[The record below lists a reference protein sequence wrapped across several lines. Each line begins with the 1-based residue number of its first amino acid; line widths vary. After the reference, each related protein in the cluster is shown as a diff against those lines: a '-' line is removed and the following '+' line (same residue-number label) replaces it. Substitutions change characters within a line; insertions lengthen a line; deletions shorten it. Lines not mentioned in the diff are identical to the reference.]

1 MQTNL
6 EATLAT
12 LVSIPSV
19 SNDAAACHEILEFV
33 RNELKPL
40 SLFYT
45 ESKPGAAHPWF
56 YATTQA
62 TKKPDILLAAHLD
75 VVTAPQE
82 LFVMQ
87 KHGDK
92 LYGRGVY
99 DMKLAAACYVE
110 LLKAHKDALRQLNI
124 GVLFTTDEEYQ
135 GRSMLDVLATGLK
148 PSAVFLP
155 DGGDNWQVEKR
166 AKGMLCVELTARGKT
181 AHGSR
186 PWEGENAL
194 HTLLDAVQVLRS
206 KYPSSN
212 PSNPTLAV
220 NKIQAGEA
228 VNQIPDHA
236 SVTIDFRSF
245 SKQDLTNYQRLVN
258 ELAKKH
264 NLEVRLLATGEPL
277 AFDAKAPAVQ
287 GFLQALRAFTGE
299 DEVAYCESYGASD
312 ARYFAEYDIPA
323 IIIEPHG
330 GGRHADDEWLLASD
344 LGTYY
349 QLLEQWIFPG
359 AKAPIAAEVPVAAG
373 VRAAA

>member
-12 LVSIPSV
+12 LVSIPSLPT
-19 SNDAAACHEILEFV
+19 NATACHDVLAFV

-40 SLFYT
+40 DLFVT
-45 ESKPGAAHPWF
+45 ESKPGAEHPWF
-56 YATTQA
+56 YATTQQ
-62 TKKPDILLAAHLD
+62 TKKPDVLLAAHLD
-75 VVTAPQE
+75 VVAAPQE

-110 LLKAHKDALRQLNI
+110 LLKANKDTLRQLNI

-135 GRSMLDVLATGLK
+135 GRSMLDVLATGLRPK
-148 PSAVFLP
+148 AVFLP
-155 DGGDNWQVEKR
+155 DGGDNWHVEKR
-166 AKGMLCVELTARGKT
+166 AKGLQCVRLTARGKT

-194 HTLLDAVQVLRS
+194 HTLLDVIQVLRS
-206 KYPSSN
+206 KYPSN
-212 PSNPTLAV
+212 HPSAPTLAV
-220 NKIQAGEA
+220 NKIEAGEA
-228 VNQIPDHA
+228 PNQIPDYA
-236 SVTIDFRSF
+236 SVMIDFRSF
-245 SKQDLTNYQRLVN
+245 SKQDLANYRRLIN

-264 NLEVRLLATGEPL
+264 NLEVQMLTTGEPL
-277 AFDAKAPAVQ
+277 AFDAESPAVQ
-287 GFLQALRAFTGE
+287 GFLQALSAFTG
-299 DEVAYCESYGASD
+299 DNEVAYCESYGASD
-312 ARYFAEYDIPA
+312 ARYFAEYDIPC

-344 LGTYY
+344 LSKYY
-349 QLLEQWIFPG
+349 RLLEQWLFSS
-359 AKAPIAAEVPVAAG
+359 AAPAIAEAPAEIG
-373 VRAAA
+373 VRTAA